1 MQKDVI
7 YIDVE
12 DDITAIIGKVK
23 NSKEKVVALVPPKRI
38 GVLQSAVNLRL
49 LARTAGTSHKHL
61 VLITNNQA
69 LLGLSAS
76 AKIPVAKNLQSKPEM
91 AEIPALDIDNG
102 DDIIDGAQL
111 PVGELARTADGAAAA
126 GIGDQVSDKVLAS
139 IENDDPSRAGRRAT
153 PPKPGE
159 GPGRARIK
167 NGVKVPSFDI
177 FRKKLLIFSGL
188 GVLFVAF
195 LIWAIFF
202 APSATVV
209 ISART
214 TGIDIKTPV
223 AIGPTLANSIDTS
236 TLKSAV
242 QQDKQSSTIEFD
254 ATGTQDVGEKATG
267 QVKLS
272 VLSIT
277 PTAVPA
283 GTALTSTGG
292 LVFVT
297 TAAATIPASVPCF
310 PTFCAQD
317 VTVAV
322 AASASGT
329 KYNGASGSLSGAPAS
344 ATAQFTAPTAGGT
357 EKIIKI
363 VLQADVEK
371 AKAQLVSQSN
381 DEAKKKL
388 IAKFTDNTLLIEDSF
403 QTTPASPVSAPAVGQ
418 ESKDGKAK
426 LTSEVTYSMSGVAK
440 GDLSA
445 FLKSALEKQIDRDQQ
460 RVYADGSATAKLTGF
475 TQNNGNTSVTIT
487 TTGQV
492 GPKID
497 DNKIKEQVKG
507 KNFGEIQTELK
518 AIEGISDADT
528 KFWPFWVS
536 SVPDDTKK
544 IKIEFKLQ
552 NESKS

>member
-49 LARTAGTSHKHL
+49 LARTADTSHKHL

-69 LLGLSAS
+69 LVGLSAA
-76 AKIPVAKNLQSKPEM
+76 AKIPVAKNLQSKPEIP
-91 AEIPALDIDNG
+91 EIPALDIDNG
-102 DDIIDGAQL
+102 EDIIDGAQL
-111 PVGELARTADGAAAA
+111 PVGELARTAGTAGAS
-126 GIGDQVSDKVLAS
+126 GVGGQVSDKVLAS
-139 IENDDPSRAGRRAT
+139 IENDDTTAARRAA

-159 GPGRARIK
+159 SPAKGRVRSGI
-167 NGVKVPSFDI
+167 KVPSFDL
-177 FRKKLLIFSGL
+177 FRKKLFIISGL
-188 GVLFVAF
+188 GVLFVIF

-202 APSATVV
+202 APSATVI

-214 TGIDIKTPV
+214 TSLDVKTPV
-223 AIGPTLANSIDTS
+223 AIGPALTTSSDSS
-236 TLKSAV
+236 TLKSIL

-254 ATGTQDVGEKATG
+254 ATGTKDVGEKASG

-272 VLSIT
+272 VLSAS
-277 PTAVPA
+277 PTNVPA
-283 GTALTSTGG
+283 GTALTASGG
-292 LVFVT
+292 QVFM
-297 TAAATIPASVPCF
+297 TASAATIPASVPCF
-310 PTFCAQD
+310 PSFCAQS
-317 VTVAV
+317 VTVNV
-322 AASASGT
+322 TASASGT
-329 KYNGASGSLSGAPAS
+329 KYNDVSGSLSGAPSGAS
-344 ATAQFTAPTAGGT
+344 AELAAPTAGGT
-357 EKIIKI
+357 EKIVKI

-371 AKAQLVSQSN
+371 AKAQLVSKSTE
-381 DEAKKKL
+381 DVKKKL
-388 IAKFTDNTLLIEDSF
+388 ASKFDSNTVLIDDSF
-403 QTTPASPVSAPAVGQ
+403 QATPTSPASTPGVGQ
-418 ESKDGKAK
+418 ESTDGKAK
-426 LTSEVTYSMSGVAK
+426 LVSEVSYTMSGIAK

-445 FLKSALEKQIDRDQQ
+445 FLKSALEKQIDEDQQ
-460 RVYADGSATAKLTGF
+460 RIYSDGASSAKLTGF
-475 TQNNGNTSVTIT
+475 TQNNGNTSVTIA

-507 KNFGEIQTELK
+507 KGYGEIQTELK
-518 AIEGISDADT
+518 GIEGISDADT

-536 SVPDDTKK
+536 SVPNDTKK

-552 NESKS
+552 NESKN